1 MEANH
6 QGIAPQQ
13 PPQPTGEEGEQN
25 AAPDNAAATPT
36 EAAPATPT
44 PSPDWLGRN
53 LYVRRLPPVNPAT
66 GEMPSES
73 HVLALFSRF
82 GDIESVRVVRDRT
95 NGLPIGIAL
104 VLFRDPNCAR
114 LALNAVN
121 ASNTGAVANMW
132 LPKGVL
138 YGGAGAI

>member
-1 MEANH
+1 MPNVTTPP
-6 QGIAPQQ
+6 APGAPTNATT
-13 PPQPTGEEGEQN
+13 PPS
-25 AAPDNAAATPT
+25 
-36 EAAPATPT
+36 PT

-53 LYVRRLPPVNPAT
+53 IYIRRLPPVNPAT
-66 GEMPSES
+66 GEMPSEG

-82 GDIESVRVVRDRT
+82 GDIESVRVVRDRN